1 LVTSIALFIAAL
13 ASACERAPAPPPSHD
28 TSQKSSEAPPPADR
42 PVEVVSV
49 DVPGD
54 VPAFVLHGARGTNA
68 FMVFLHGRCTHA
80 LGYVQSFSFAAAKK
94 GAVIAPQGDQAC
106 GATPLRRWS
115 LDIEKVNRRIEAAL
129 QAAGY
134 VDPAAWKDI
143 VVIGYSE
150 GASRAEALA
159 ARYPER
165 YTRAILIGAPA
176 TPSVARLHRSRG
188 AVMMAGERDSQEPM
202 KAGMRALKA
211 AGIPSTYIMI
221 PGAAHGQLLD
231 AERIMGEALDWL
243 WANAKPAG

>member
-1 LVTSIALFIAAL
+1 LVAFIALLIASL
-13 ASACERAPAPPPSHD
+13 ASACERAPAPPPARSHE
-28 TSQKSSEAPPPADR
+28 TSQNAPAPPPDR

-54 VPAFVLHGARGTNA
+54 IPAFVLHGARGTNA
-68 FMVFLHGRCTHA
+68 FMVFLHGRCSHA
-80 LGYVQSFSFAAAKK
+80 MGYVQAFAFAAAKK
-94 GAVIAPQGDQAC
+94 GTVIAPQGDQTC
-106 GATPLRRWS
+106 GSGPLRRWS

-134 VDPAAWKDI
+134 TDEAAWKDI

-165 YTRAILIGAPA
+165 YSRAILIGAPA
-176 TPSVARLHRSRG
+176 TPSAARLYRSRG

-211 AGIPSTYIMI
+211 AGVPSTYIMI
-221 PGAAHGQLLD
+221 PGAAHGQLND